1 MAAVV
6 ARCQATLAGVEEA
19 GQREEELEEQ
29 RRDNRLPTRPGQPR
43 LLPTLELEV
52 TEEVTEEVTAVAGP
66 LVRWEE
72 EVTVPLLEG
81 VGGLVAQVAVAVISR
96 ANWLL

>member
-19 GQREEELEEQ
+19 GQREEEQEER

-43 LLPTLELEV
+43 LLPTLEL
-52 TEEVTEEVTAVAGP
+52 EVTEEVTAVAGP

-81 VGGLVAQVAVAVISR
+81 VGGLVAQVAAAVISR